1 MKLTHV
7 RLLVE
12 DFGASHRFYAESLG
26 LPTTWANDGGYA
38 EFSAGE
44 VMIAIFPRREM
55 DTAVE
60 LRPPGDA
67 AVLVL
72 EVEDVDAAFH
82 AAVDRGAQAAA
93 EPVDHP
99 EWGLRTA
106 HLRDPDGN
114 LVELYQDIEWVQE

>member
-1 MKLTHV
+1 VKLTHV

-26 LPTTWANDGGYA
+26 LPTTWPNEGGYA
-38 EFSAGE
+38 EFSAGDA
-44 VMIAIFPRREM
+44 MIAIFPRREM
-55 DTAVE
+55 DSAVT
-60 LRPPGDA
+60 LRPAGDA
-67 AVLVL
+67 AVVVL

-82 AAVDRGAQAAA
+82 AAVERGAQAAA
-93 EPVDHP
+93 KPVDHS

-114 LVELYQDIEWVQE
+114 LVELYHDIDWVRE